1 MTDLLALP
9 PRDEHGAVHVVVESP
24 AGATVKLKYD
34 PKLRVF
40 MVSRPLVLG
49 LRYPHDWGFVP
60 GTRAED
66 GDPLDALVVGDT
78 PTYPGV
84 VHVTRPIALLK
95 VTQRKKKGKPGERER
110 NDRIIAVSTKAFRDD
125 GIEDLT
131 DLPDR
136 VRAELSLLFEM
147 VVGLEQKEIC
157 IEGWGDR
164 VEAEAVI
171 DEGIAA
177 AASGPP
183 I

>member
-9 PRDEHGAVHVVVESP
+9 PRNEDGAVHVVVESP

-49 LRYPHDWGFVP
+49 LRYPHDWGFIP
-60 GTRAED
+60 GTLAED

-84 VHVTRPIALLK
+84 VHVTRPIAVLR
-95 VTQRKKKGKPGERER
+95 VTQRKKHGKPGERER
-110 NDRIIAVSTKAFRDD
+110 NDRIIAVSVKAFRDD
-125 GIEDLT
+125 GIHDLSH
-131 DLPDR
+131 LPDR

-147 VVGLEQKEIC
+147 VVGLEQKELT

-164 VEAEAVI
+164 IEAERIIEQAIGAHVA
-171 DEGIAA
+171 G
-177 AASGPP
+177 
-183 I
+183 

>member
-1 MTDLLALP
+1 MTNLLALP
-9 PRDEHGAVHVVVESP
+9 PRSKDGDVHVVVESP

-34 PKLRVF
+34 PTLHVF

-60 GTRAED
+60 GTKAED
-66 GDPLDALVVGDT
+66 GDPLDALVIGDT

-84 VHVTRPIALLK
+84 VHVTRPIAVLK
-95 VTQRKKKGKPGERER
+95 VTQRNKHGKPGDRER

-125 GIEDLT
+125 QIHDLK

-164 VEAEAVI
+164 GEADRIVDEA
-171 DEGIAA
+171 IA
-177 AASGPP
+177 SVGVPSP
-183 I
+183 